1 MIEWT
6 TACPDWERRVVNRE
20 SLIPFKPL
28 FPEQA
33 KRALEIFKSLKMVDV
48 IGQPT
53 FGEACEPFVFDFVA
67 AIFGGYDEETGRQLI
82 NEFFLLI
89 SKKNGKST
97 IAAGIMITALILN
110 VRHSAELLIL
120 APTKEV
126 ADNCYKPAA
135 DIVKASPELLKFLKP
150 TDHIKEIK
158 HLNTN
163 AILKVVAAENN
174 TVSGKKAS
182 FVLVDEL
189 WLFGKKEKADNMLKE
204 ATGGLISRPE
214 GFVIYLSTHSDE
226 PPAGVF
232 KEKLDYFRDIR
243 DGKKTNKKA
252 LGVLYEFP
260 KSYIENEDYL
270 KPENYYITNPSI
282 GGASAPVTVEWIA
295 ENYAK
300 QTDENGRRVFLAKH
314 LNVEIGQALRNNRW
328 AGAEFWQRQADETL
342 DYETFLERSE
352 VVVVGIDG
360 GGLDDLYGLTLIG
373 RDKQTKHWLSW
384 SHAWAHVSVL
394 ERRKSIA
401 SVLRDFEKDGDLTIV
416 GDKLDDISQ
425 IIDKIDEIKQRNL
438 LACVAVDP
446 AGLGEL
452 VDELAAIDITPE
464 NKQVIGVSQGYM
476 LMNAIKTAE
485 RKVAGGTFWH
495 AKSAMMDWCVSNL
508 KIEPTATAIRAT
520 KQNAGDAKIDPAMAM
535 FDAVTIMCRNPAAQ
549 NEGTMDGF
557 FASLGG
563 GN

>member
-1 MIEWT
+1 MKWS
-6 TACPDWERRVVNRE
+6 TACPDWEKRIVNRE

-33 KRALEIFKSLKMVDV
+33 KRALDIFKSLKMVDV
-48 IGQPT
+48 LGQPT
-53 FGEACEPFVFDFVA
+53 FGEACAPWVFDFVA
-67 AIFGGYDEETGRQLI
+67 AIFGAYDENTGKQLI

-97 IAAGIMITALILN
+97 IAAAIMITALILN
-110 VRHSAELLIL
+110 MRHSAELLIL

-126 ADNCYKPAA
+126 ADNSYKPAS
-135 DIVKASPELLKFLKP
+135 DIVKASPELSRFLK
-150 TDHIKEIK
+150 TSDHIREIK

-163 AILKVVAAENN
+163 ATLKVVAAEND
-174 TVSGKKAS
+174 TVTGKKAS
-182 FVLVDEL
+182 FVLIDEL

-204 ATGGLISRPE
+204 ATGGLVSRPE
-214 GFVIYLSTHSDE
+214 GFVIYLSTHSDN

-232 KEKLDYFRDIR
+232 KKKLEEFRNIR
-243 DGKKTNKKA
+243 DGVVVNNRA

-260 KSYIENEDYL
+260 KRFLQNEDYL
-270 KPENYYITNPSI
+270 APENFYITNPSL
-282 GGASAPVTVEWIA
+282 GYSVEA
-295 ENYAK
+295 EDLLSKLNK
-300 QTDENGRRVFLAKH
+300 ETDEQGRRVFLAKH
-314 LNVEIGQALRNNRW
+314 LNVEIGQAQRGDRW
-328 AGAEFWQRQADETL
+328 VGTEFWQRQTDETL
-342 DYETFLERSE
+342 TYDSLMERSE

-360 GGLDDLYGLTLIG
+360 GGLDDLYGLSLIG
-373 RDKQTKHWLSW
+373 RGKQTKHWLSW
-384 SHAWAHVSVL
+384 SHAWAHESVL

-401 SVLRDFEKDGDLTIV
+401 TVLRDFEKDGDLTIV
-416 GDKLDDISQ
+416 TDSLNDISQ
-425 IIDKIDEIKQRNL
+425 IVEIIDDVKGRGL

-452 VDELAAIDITPE
+452 IENLAELDITPE
-464 NKQVIGVSQGYM
+464 NKQLIGVPQGFGM
-476 LMNAIKTAE
+476 MNAIKTTE

-520 KQNAGDAKIDPAMAM
+520 KQNAGDAKIDPTMAM
-535 FDAVTIMCRNPAAQ
+535 FDAATVMSRNPAAQ
-549 NEGTMDGF
+549 NSGTIDQY

-563 GN
+563 EN

>member
-1 MIEWT
+1 MKWS
-6 TACPDWERRVVNRE
+6 TACPDWEKRIVNRE
-20 SLIPFKPL
+20 SLIPFEPL

-33 KRALEIFKSLKMVDV
+33 KRALDIFKSLKMVDV
-48 IGQPT
+48 LGQPT
-53 FGEACEPFVFDFVA
+53 FGDACAPWVFDFVA
-67 AIFGGYDEETGRQLI
+67 AIFGAYDENAGKQLI

-97 IAAGIMITALILN
+97 IAAAIMITALILN
-110 VRHSAELLIL
+110 MRHSAELLIL

-126 ADNCYKPAA
+126 ADNSYKPAS
-135 DIVKASPELLKFLKP
+135 DIVKASPELSRFLK
-150 TDHIKEIK
+150 TSDHIREIK

-163 AILKVVAAENN
+163 ATLKVVAAEND
-174 TVSGKKAS
+174 TVTGKKAS
-182 FVLVDEL
+182 FVLIDEL

-204 ATGGLISRPE
+204 ATGGLVSRPE
-214 GFVIYLSTHSDE
+214 GFVIYLSTHSDN

-232 KEKLDYFRDIR
+232 KKKLEEFRNIR
-243 DGKKTNKKA
+243 DGVVVNNRA

-260 KSYIENEDYL
+260 KRFLQNEQYL
-270 KPENYYITNPSI
+270 DPDNFYITNPSL
-282 GGASAPVTVEWIA
+282 GYSVDA
-295 ENYAK
+295 EDLLSKLNK
-300 QTDENGRRVFLAKH
+300 ETDEQGRRVFLAKH
-314 LNVEIGQALRNNRW
+314 LNVEIGQAQRGDRW
-328 AGAEFWQRQADETL
+328 VGTEFWQRQTDETL
-342 DYETFLERSE
+342 TYDSLMERSE

-360 GGLDDLYGLTLIG
+360 GGLDDLYGLSLIG

-384 SHAWAHVSVL
+384 SRAWAHESVL

-401 SVLRDFEKDGDLTIV
+401 TVLRDFEKDGDLTIV
-416 GDKLDDISQ
+416 TDSLNDISQ
-425 IIDKIDEIKQRNL
+425 IIEIIDDVKSRGL

-452 VDELAAIDITPE
+452 VENLAELDITPE
-464 NKQVIGVSQGYM
+464 NKQLIGVPQGFGM
-476 LMNAIKTAE
+476 MNAIKTTE

-495 AKSAMMDWCVSNL
+495 AKSAMMNWCVGNL

-535 FDAVTIMCRNPAAQ
+535 FDAATVMSRNPAAL
-549 NEGTMDGF
+549 NSGTIDQY

-563 GN
+563 EN

>member
-1 MIEWT
+1 MKWS
-6 TACPDWERRVVNRE
+6 TACPDWEKRIVNRE
-20 SLIPFKPL
+20 SLIPFEPL

-33 KRALEIFKSLKMVDV
+33 KRALDIFKSLKMVDV
-48 IGQPT
+48 LGQPT
-53 FGEACEPFVFDFVA
+53 FGDACAPWVFDFVA
-67 AIFGGYDEETGRQLI
+67 AIFGAYDENAGKQLI

-97 IAAGIMITALILN
+97 IAAAIMITALILN
-110 VRHSAELLIL
+110 MRHSAELLIL

-126 ADNCYKPAA
+126 ADNSYKPAS
-135 DIVKASPELLKFLKP
+135 DIVKASPELSRFLK
-150 TDHIKEIK
+150 TSDHIREIK

-163 AILKVVAAENN
+163 ATLKVVAAEND
-174 TVSGKKAS
+174 TVTGKKAS
-182 FVLVDEL
+182 FVLIDEL

-204 ATGGLISRPE
+204 ATGGLVSRPE
-214 GFVIYLSTHSDE
+214 GFVIYLSTHSDN

-232 KEKLDYFRDIR
+232 KKKLEEFRNIR
-243 DGKKTNKKA
+243 DGVVVNNRA

-260 KSYIENEDYL
+260 KRFLQNEQYL
-270 KPENYYITNPSI
+270 DPDNFYITNPSL
-282 GGASAPVTVEWIA
+282 GYSVDA
-295 ENYAK
+295 EDLLSKLNK
-300 QTDENGRRVFLAKH
+300 ETDEQGRRVFLAKH
-314 LNVEIGQALRNNRW
+314 LNVEIGQAQRGDRW
-328 AGAEFWQRQADETL
+328 VGTEFWQRQTDETL
-342 DYETFLERSE
+342 TYDSLMERSE

-360 GGLDDLYGLTLIG
+360 GGLDDLYGLSLIG

-384 SHAWAHVSVL
+384 SHAWAHESVL

-401 SVLRDFEKDGDLTIV
+401 TVLRDFEKDGDLTIV
-416 GDKLDDISQ
+416 TDSLNDISQ
-425 IIDKIDEIKQRNL
+425 IVEIIDDVKVRGL

-452 VDELAAIDITPE
+452 IENLAELDITPE
-464 NKQVIGVSQGYM
+464 NKQLIGVPQGFGM
-476 LMNAIKTAE
+476 MNAIKTTE

-495 AKSAMMDWCVSNL
+495 SKSAMMDWCVANL

-535 FDAVTIMCRNPAAQ
+535 FDAATVMSRNPAAQ
-549 NEGTMDGF
+549 NSGTIDQY

-563 GN
+563 EN

>member
-6 TACPDWERRVVNRE
+6 TACPDWERRIVNRE

-28 FPEQA
+28 FPDQA
-33 KRALEIFKSLKMVDV
+33 KRALDIFKSLKMVDV

-53 FGEACEPFVFDFVA
+53 FGEACDPFVFDFVS

-82 NEFFLLI
+82 TEFFLLI

-110 VRHSAELLIL
+110 IRHSAELLIL

-135 DIVKASPELLKFLKP
+135 DIVKASPELSKFLK
-150 TDHIKEIK
+150 TSDHIKEIK

-182 FVLVDEL
+182 YVLVEEL

-232 KEKLDYFRDIR
+232 KDKLNYFRDIR

-260 KSYIENEDYL
+260 QSYIENETYL
-270 KPENYYITNPSI
+270 DPKNYYITNPSI
-282 GGASAPVTVEWIA
+282 GGAGAPVTAAWIA

-300 QTDENGRRVFLAKH
+300 QTEDKARRVFLAKH
-314 LNVEIGQALRNNRW
+314 LNVEIGSTLRNDRW
-328 AGAEFWQRQADETL
+328 AGAEYWQRQADKTL
-342 DYETFLERSE
+342 TYDALLERSE
-352 VVVVGIDG
+352 VIVVGIDG
-360 GGLDDLYGLTLIG
+360 GGLDDLFGLTLIG
-373 RDKQTKHWLSW
+373 RDKQIKHWLSW
-384 SHAWAHVSVL
+384 SHAWAHTSVL

-416 GDKLDDISQ
+416 DDKLDDISQ
-425 IIDKIDEIKQRNL
+425 IIEIIDDIKQRGL

-452 VDELAAIDITPE
+452 VDELAAIGITPD

-485 RKVAGGTFWH
+485 RKIASATFWH
-495 AKSAMMDWCVSNL
+495 ADSAMMNWCVSNL

-535 FDAVTIMCRNPAAQ
+535 FDAVTVMSRNP
-549 NEGTMDGF
+549 EVKRPSIYETRGV
-557 FASLGG
+557 LVI
-563 GN
+563 

>member
-1 MIEWT
+1 MEWS
-6 TACPDWERRVVNRE
+6 TACPDWERRIVRRE
-20 SLIPFKPL
+20 SLIPCPPL
-28 FPEQA
+28 FPDQA
-33 KRALEIFKSLKMVDV
+33 QLALKIFKSLKMVDV

-53 FGEACEPFVFDFVA
+53 FGEACEQWVFDFVA
-67 AIFGGYDEETGRQLI
+67 AIFGAYDEATGKQLI

-97 IAAGIMITALILN
+97 IAAGIMITALLLN
-110 VRHSAELLIL
+110 GRNSAELLIL

-126 ADNCYKPAA
+126 ADNAYKPAS
-135 DIVKASPELLKFLKP
+135 DIVKASPELSLILEPK
-150 TDHIKEIK
+150 DHLKEIR
-158 HLNTN
+158 HLETG
-163 AILKVVAAENN
+163 AILKVVAADNE

-189 WLFGKKEKADNMLKE
+189 WLFGKKAKADNMLKE

-232 KEKLDYFRDIR
+232 KKKLDYFRDIR
-243 DGKKTNKKA
+243 DGKIQNNQS

-260 KSYIENEDYL
+260 KRMIEDEEYL
-270 KPENYYITNPSI
+270 EPKNYYITNPNI
-282 GGASAPVTVEWIA
+282 GRSVTAAWI
-295 ENYAK
+295 ENEYQK
-300 QTDENGRRVFLAKH
+300 EPDDNGRRVFLAKH
-314 LNVEIGQALRNNRW
+314 LNIEIGQNLRSNRW
-328 AGAEFWQRQADETL
+328 AGAEFWQRQTDATIDRETL
-342 DYETFLERSE
+342 LERSE

-360 GGLDDLYGLTLIG
+360 GGLDDLFGLTLIG

-384 SHAWAHVSVL
+384 SHAWAHISVL

-401 SVLRDFEKDGDLTIV
+401 TVLRDFEKDGDLTIV
-416 GDKLDDISQ
+416 DDKLDDISQ
-425 IIDKIDEIKQRNL
+425 IIEIIDDVKKRNL

-485 RKVAGGTFWH
+485 RKVASGTFWH
-495 AKSAMMDWCVSNL
+495 AKSAMMDWCVANL

-535 FDAVTIMCRNPAAQ
+535 FDAVTIMSRNPEAQ

>member
-1 MIEWT
+1 MKWS
-6 TACPDWERRVVNRE
+6 TACPDWEKRIVNRE
-20 SLIPFKPL
+20 SLIPFEPL

-33 KRALEIFKSLKMVDV
+33 KRALDIFKSLKMVDV
-48 IGQPT
+48 LGQPT
-53 FGEACEPFVFDFVA
+53 FGEACAPWVFDFVA
-67 AIFGGYDEETGRQLI
+67 AIFGAYDENTGKQLI

-97 IAAGIMITALILN
+97 IAAAIMITALILN
-110 VRHSAELLIL
+110 MRHSAELLIL

-126 ADNCYKPAA
+126 ADNSYKPAS
-135 DIVKASPELLKFLKP
+135 DIVKASPELSRFLK
-150 TDHIKEIK
+150 TSDHIREIK

-163 AILKVVAAENN
+163 ATLKVVAAEND
-174 TVSGKKAS
+174 TVTGKKAS
-182 FVLVDEL
+182 FVLIDEL

-204 ATGGLISRPE
+204 ATGGLVSRPE
-214 GFVIYLSTHSDE
+214 GFVIYLSTHSDN

-232 KEKLDYFRDIR
+232 KKKLEEFRNIR
-243 DGKKTNKKA
+243 DGVVVNNRA

-260 KSYIENEDYL
+260 KRFLQNEQYL
-270 KPENYYITNPSI
+270 APDNFYITNPSL
-282 GGASAPVTVEWIA
+282 GYSVDA
-295 ENYAK
+295 EDLLSKLNK
-300 QTDENGRRVFLAKH
+300 ETDEQGRRVFLAKH
-314 LNVEIGQALRNNRW
+314 LNVEIGQAQRGDRW
-328 AGAEFWQRQADETL
+328 IGTEFWQRQTDETL
-342 DYETFLERSE
+342 TYDSLMERSE

-360 GGLDDLYGLTLIG
+360 GGLDDLYGLSLIG

-384 SHAWAHVSVL
+384 SHAWAHESVL

-401 SVLRDFEKDGDLTIV
+401 TVLRDFEKDGDLTIV
-416 GDKLDDISQ
+416 TDSLNDISQ
-425 IIDKIDEIKQRNL
+425 IIEIIDGVKSRGL

-452 VDELAAIDITPE
+452 VENLAELDITPE
-464 NKQVIGVSQGYM
+464 NKQLIGVPQGFGM
-476 LMNAIKTAE
+476 MNAIKTTE

-495 AKSAMMDWCVSNL
+495 AKSAMMNWCVGNL

-535 FDAVTIMCRNPAAQ
+535 FDAATVMSRNPAAQ
-549 NEGTMDGF
+549 NSGTIDQY

>member
-1 MIEWT
+1 MKWS
-6 TACPDWERRVVNRE
+6 TACPDWEKRIVNRE
-20 SLIPFKPL
+20 SLIPFEPL

-33 KRALEIFKSLKMVDV
+33 KRALDIFKSLKMVDV
-48 IGQPT
+48 LGQPT
-53 FGEACEPFVFDFVA
+53 FGDACAPWVFDFVA
-67 AIFGGYDEETGRQLI
+67 AIFGAYDENVGKQLI

-97 IAAGIMITALILN
+97 IAAAIMITALILN
-110 VRHSAELLIL
+110 MRHSAELLIL

-126 ADNCYKPAA
+126 ADNSYKPAS
-135 DIVKASPELLKFLKP
+135 DIVKASPELSRFLK
-150 TDHIKEIK
+150 TSDHIREIK

-163 AILKVVAAENN
+163 ATLKVVAAEND
-174 TVSGKKAS
+174 TVTGKKAS
-182 FVLVDEL
+182 FVLIDEL

-204 ATGGLISRPE
+204 ATGGLVSRPE
-214 GFVIYLSTHSDE
+214 GFVIYLSTHSDN

-232 KEKLDYFRDIR
+232 KKKLEEFRNIR
-243 DGKKTNKKA
+243 DGVVVNNRA

-260 KSYIENEDYL
+260 KRFLQNEQYL
-270 KPENYYITNPSI
+270 DPDNFYITNPSL
-282 GGASAPVTVEWIA
+282 GYSVDA
-295 ENYAK
+295 EDLLSKLNK
-300 QTDENGRRVFLAKH
+300 ETDEQGRRVFLAKH
-314 LNVEIGQALRNNRW
+314 LNVEIGQAQRGDRW
-328 AGAEFWQRQADETL
+328 VGTEFWQRQTDETL
-342 DYETFLERSE
+342 TYDSLMERSE

-360 GGLDDLYGLTLIG
+360 GGLDDLYGLSLIG

-384 SHAWAHVSVL
+384 SHAWAHESVL

-401 SVLRDFEKDGDLTIV
+401 TVLRDFEKDGDLTIV
-416 GDKLDDISQ
+416 TDSLNDISQ
-425 IIDKIDEIKQRNL
+425 IVEIIDDVKVRGL

-452 VDELAAIDITPE
+452 IENLAELDITPE
-464 NKQVIGVSQGYM
+464 NKQLIGVPQGFGM
-476 LMNAIKTAE
+476 MNAIKTTE

-495 AKSAMMDWCVSNL
+495 SKSAMMDWCVANL

-535 FDAVTIMCRNPAAQ
+535 FDAATVMSRNPAAQ
-549 NEGTMDGF
+549 NSGTIDQY

-563 GN
+563 EN

>member
-1 MIEWT
+1 MKWS
-6 TACPDWERRVVNRE
+6 TACPDWEKRIVNRE
-20 SLIPFKPL
+20 SLIPFEPL

-33 KRALEIFKSLKMVDV
+33 KRALDIFKSLKMVDV
-48 IGQPT
+48 LGQPT
-53 FGEACEPFVFDFVA
+53 FGEACAPWVFDFVA
-67 AIFGGYDEETGRQLI
+67 AIFGAYDENTGKQLI

-97 IAAGIMITALILN
+97 IAAAIMITALILN
-110 VRHSAELLIL
+110 MRHSAELLIL

-126 ADNCYKPAA
+126 ADNSYKPAS
-135 DIVKASPELLKFLKP
+135 DIVKASPELSRFLK
-150 TDHIKEIK
+150 TSDHIREIK

-163 AILKVVAAENN
+163 ATLKVVAAEND
-174 TVSGKKAS
+174 TVTGKKAS
-182 FVLVDEL
+182 FVLIDEL

-204 ATGGLISRPE
+204 ATGGLVSRPE
-214 GFVIYLSTHSDE
+214 GFVIYLSTHSDN

-232 KEKLDYFRDIR
+232 KKKLEEFRNIR
-243 DGKKTNKKA
+243 DGVVVNNRA

-260 KSYIENEDYL
+260 KRFLQNEQYL
-270 KPENYYITNPSI
+270 APDNFYITNPSL
-282 GGASAPVTVEWIA
+282 GYSVDA
-295 ENYAK
+295 EDLLSKLNK
-300 QTDENGRRVFLAKH
+300 ETDEQGRRVFLAKH
-314 LNVEIGQALRNNRW
+314 LNVEIGQAQRGDRW
-328 AGAEFWQRQADETL
+328 VGTEFWQRQTDETL
-342 DYETFLERSE
+342 TYDSLMERSE

-360 GGLDDLYGLTLIG
+360 GGLDDLYGLSLIG

-384 SHAWAHVSVL
+384 SHAWAHESVL

-401 SVLRDFEKDGDLTIV
+401 TVLRDFEKDGDLTIV
-416 GDKLDDISQ
+416 TDSLNDISQ
-425 IIDKIDEIKQRNL
+425 IVEIIDDVKVRGL

-452 VDELAAIDITPE
+452 IENLAELDITPE
-464 NKQVIGVSQGYM
+464 NKQLIGVPQGFGM
-476 LMNAIKTAE
+476 MNAIKTTE

-495 AKSAMMDWCVSNL
+495 SKSAMMDWCVANL

-535 FDAVTIMCRNPAAQ
+535 FDAATVMSRNPAAQ
-549 NEGTMDGF
+549 HSGTIDQY

-563 GN
+563 EN